1 MTPRS
6 HRQPSIWKIP
16 LALAA
21 GTAVALTVA
30 LFFEGA
36 ADVGSALLLIVPSA
50 VLVGCLYRARR
61 S

>member
-1 MTPRS
+1 MTRRG
-6 HRQPSIWKIP
+6 HRPPSIWKAP
-16 LALAA
+16 LVLAA
-21 GTAVALTVA
+21 ATAVALTVA

-50 VLVGCLYRARR
+50 VLAGYLYRARG